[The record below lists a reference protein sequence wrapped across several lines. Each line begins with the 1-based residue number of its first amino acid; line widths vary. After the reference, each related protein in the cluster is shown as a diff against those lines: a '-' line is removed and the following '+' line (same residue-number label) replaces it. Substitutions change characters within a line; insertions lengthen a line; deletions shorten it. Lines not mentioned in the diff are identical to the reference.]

1 MKFGDNLRKLRKSK
15 KISQE
20 ELASKVG
27 VSRQSVSKWETS
39 EAYPE
44 MNNILELCKIF
55 HCKINDL
62 VNDSIV
68 DLDSLDEE
76 IKLSVVKLKKE
87 TQKQMKCI
95 SKIIYIFG
103 RIGKIMSII
112 GIFGVI
118 LAMVIIPIFASN
130 IRFRDENRIEVF
142 DKEIKYNNKD
152 ENIVLS
158 YEGKEYEL
166 TSKEQVFAFNTV
178 IEKLENS
185 KITVMT
191 CFIEISFVLLIV
203 TLVLLCLAMK
213 HLENLFM
220 NIHNGDTPFTIE
232 NVEHI
237 KKLAIFMILTIIIP
251 NISVMLT
258 EVIINTNLGIGFE
271 LLDLIYILFLFSMVL
286 IFEYGYEIQLDS
298 NGKMY
303 GDQNE

>member
-76 IKLSVVKLKKE
+76 IKLSVVKFKKE

-95 SKIIYIFG
+95 SKIIYVFG

-118 LAMVIIPIFASN
+118 FAMVIIPIFASN
-130 IRFRDENRIEVF
+130 IRFRDDNRIEVF

-251 NISVMLT
+251 NISGMLT

-271 LLDLIYILFLFSMVL
+271 LLDLIYILFLFSMAL